1 MKIGILFDPYG
12 KAHARYGKDAF
23 AKIKSAGFSCVD
35 YNICNT
41 ETELYSL
48 SETDFAAAIRK
59 IKLAA
64 AEAGVVI
71 SQVHGP
77 WRWPPQDATLE
88 QRQERLEKMKKSILA
103 TRMLGSKYWVVHPLM
118 PYGTADLETENAQRT
133 WDMNL
138 AFMQEL
144 LPFAKEQDV
153 IICLENLPM
162 RKFSMATPQKVFEF
176 VKAMNDEHFRICLDT
191 GHTAIFPDL
200 SPADAVRELGDTIKV
215 LHIHD
220 NMGNK
225 DAHLSPTEG
234 IVDWDDFGM
243 ALKEIGFNGV
253 FSLETKL
260 DGSLSDPEL
269 DTASARLYSIAQNII
284 EKAKL

>member
-12 KAHARYGKDAF
+12 KVHARYGKEAF
-23 AKIKSAGFSCVD
+23 AKIKSAGFSAVD
-35 YNICNT
+35 YNISNT
-41 ETELYSL
+41 GTELYSL
-48 SETDFAAAIRK
+48 NETDFAATIQAVKR
-59 IKLAA
+59 A
-64 AEAGVVI
+64 AEDAGVII

-103 TRMLGSKYWVVHPLM
+103 TRMLGCKYWVVHPLM
-118 PYGTADLETENAQRT
+118 PYGTADLETDNAQET

-153 IICLENLPM
+153 VICLENMPM
-162 RKFSMATPQKVFEF
+162 LKFSMATPQKVFEF

-200 SPADAVRELGDTIKV
+200 SPAEAVRELGDTIKV

-225 DAHLSPTEG
+225 DAHMRPTEG

-260 DGSLSDPEL
+260 DGNLSDSEL
-269 DTASARLYSIAQNII
+269 DAASAELCDIAKKII
-284 EKAKL
+284 QKANL